1 MVVALV
7 DVQTVFR
14 PGYKPVTASAVRIS
28 VIINNF
34 NLSLIMLLRRY
45 LNYFVIGSSLSL
57 RTCTCC

>member
-34 NLSLIMLLRRY
+34 ILSLIMLLRRY
-45 LNYFVIGSSLSL
+45 LNYLCY
-57 RTCTCC
+57 RK